1 MLSVGESARLPRVR
15 ARHWTSSGRERMGP
29 PGIPKTGL
37 DRLGDLHKTYTK
49 SRLFGAISFYFVPAS
64 LKWIA

>member
-1 MLSVGESARLPRVR
+1 
-15 ARHWTSSGRERMGP
+15 MGP

-49 SRLFGAISFYFVPAS
+49 SRLFGAISFYFVAS
-64 LKWIA
+64 IPEMDSVSHFLVDWLWDLIPQGKVQRFSKA